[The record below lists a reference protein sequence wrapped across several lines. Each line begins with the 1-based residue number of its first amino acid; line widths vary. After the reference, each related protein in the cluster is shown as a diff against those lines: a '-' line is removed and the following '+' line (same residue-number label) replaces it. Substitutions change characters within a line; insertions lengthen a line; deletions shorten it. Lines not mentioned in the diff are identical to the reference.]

1 LVAATQRQD
10 CDAGG
15 LNTLRVIRQHVDVLL
30 ELCGSG
36 RGEDRCSMVGEDAHV
51 DLLQRHIRVGTAR
64 MRVLALPF
72 AYARQLGAH
81 DNGYDQ
87 RKHADEG

>member
-1 LVAATQRQD
+1 
-10 CDAGG
+10 
-15 LNTLRVIRQHVDVLL
+15 
-30 ELCGSG
+30 
-36 RGEDRCSMVGEDAHV
+36 MVGEDAHV